1 MRRVVAPLMVLLL
14 AVLHGPT
21 QAQALMSSFFSGYL
35 PAGTNEPA
43 MLVLTGV
50 VLLSLARLG
59 KQPHS
64 S

>member
-1 MRRVVAPLMVLLL
+1 MLFLLL

-50 VLLSLARLG
+50 FLLSLSRIG
-59 KQPHS
+59 KQQRS

>member
-1 MRRVVAPLMVLLL
+1 MRRVVAPMMLLLL

-21 QAQALMSSFFSGYL
+21 QAQALMTSLFSGYL

-50 VLLSLARLG
+50 VLLSLSRIG
-59 KQPHS
+59 RQPQS

>member
-1 MRRVVAPLMVLLL
+1 MVLLL